1 MSLFAKKVTVFGP
14 ETVSVGD
21 FDPTVDGCYRNV
33 VTIPLDVKPRRN
45 LYVSLKSD
53 NPVDIVVA
61 NDDRSAAGH
70 KENQTELVFGPFP
83 TKSMDSMGII
93 LGIYRGEKAQVTL
106 EVWIDKRWNSS

>member
-70 KENQTELVFGPFP
+70 KENQTDLVFGPFP

-93 LGIYRGEKAQVTL
+93 LGIYKGEKAQVTL
-106 EVWIDKRWNSS
+106 EAWIDKRWTSS